1 MKIKV
6 IDEIMSSGK
15 SHWMLNKMKQWE
27 AEDRYDQFF
36 YISPLLSEV
45 GGEILKDSKGKE
57 LSPRQYLKGR
67 VQETLP
73 HMNFTFPRPIKGS
86 KAYHVSQLIH
96 QCKNV
101 SATHKL
107 FLSLDTGDV
116 EILKQNKNVLIIDE
130 AIEAYEVY
138 KGITKQAL
146 DNHIKSGIL
155 LVDEDTR
162 KLSYNHEQYPIKK
175 ETTQWELSEL
185 VKYCDNNCVYYIEGN
200 VVLWEFPTDLL
211 RAFDDVYVLTYIFE
225 GSFMYYWC
233 KINGIEIEYVKPELY
248 RSTEE
253 VKSYIKELI
262 NVVETPSIHR
272 IEDYS
277 YSQSWWEH
285 EAVKDCI
292 EDIKKA
298 LSSCVTRV
306 VKCKTEDILIT
317 CPKLSW
323 QHDKENKKI
332 KKRLLI
338 KGRGYSRATWLA
350 SETRATNDYRD
361 KTTLIYLL
369 GKYPNP
375 MVRNFCASKGYP
387 INREKFALAS
397 FLQWIFRGSIR
408 KGEPMNVIMPSKAMR
423 LLLKEWLK
431 SD

>member
-15 SHWMLNKMKQWE
+15 SHWMLSQMKQWE
-27 AEDRYDQFF
+27 AEDKYDQFF

-45 GGEILKDSKGKE
+45 GGELLKDDKGREVK
-57 LSPRQYLKGR
+57 PKQYLKGR
-67 VQETLP
+67 VQQSLP
-73 HMNFTFPRPIKGS
+73 HMNFNFPRPIRGS
-86 KAYHVSQLIH
+86 KSYHVSQLIH

-116 EILKQNKNVLIIDE
+116 EILKQNRNILVIDE
-130 AIEAYEVY
+130 AIDAYEVY

-162 KLSYNHEQYPIKK
+162 KITYNHKDYPI
-175 ETTQWELSEL
+175 TTDKWELSEL
-185 VKYCDNNCVYYIEGN
+185 VQYCDNGCVYY
-200 VVLWEFPTDLL
+200 VQDSLVLWEFPTDLL

-272 IEDYS
+272 IEKYS
-277 YSQSWWEH
+277 YSQSWWENK
-285 EAVKDCI
+285 AVKDCI
-292 EDIKKA
+292 EDVKKA
-298 LSSCVTRV
+298 LRSCTEKVL
-306 VKCKTEDILIT
+306 KCKGEDILIT
-317 CPKLSW
+317 CPKANW
-323 QHDKENKKI
+323 VHDKENKKI

-338 KGRGYSRATWLA
+338 KGKGYSRATWLA
-350 SETRATNDYRD
+350 SETRATNIYQD
-361 KTTLIYLL
+361 KSVLIYLL
-369 GKYPNP
+369 GKYPHP
-375 MVRNFCASKGYP
+375 MVSNFCHSKGYP
-387 INREKFALAS
+387 VDDNKFALAS

-408 KGEPMNVIMPSKAMR
+408 KGEPMHVIMPSHDMR
-423 LLLKEWLK
+423 KLLKAWLEEG
-431 SD
+431 